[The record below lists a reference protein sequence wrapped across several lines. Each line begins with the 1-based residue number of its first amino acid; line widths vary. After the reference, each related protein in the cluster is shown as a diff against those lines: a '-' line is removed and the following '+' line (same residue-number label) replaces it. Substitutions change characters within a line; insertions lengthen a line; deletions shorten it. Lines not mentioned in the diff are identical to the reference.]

1 MSSPDPRFYSHHTNM
16 SVTWHSSD
24 VDDNVGVDDDVDN
37 YDDDDYDV
45 DVDDGVDDVDD
56 DDSNNIT
63 VTRESI
69 PDCRSQVTKK
79 NFNNFSKESRTAQ
92 RKGLEKSTTVIPW
105 CIASQ
110 ATFCSCCII
119 IIIIIIIII
128 NLVWLQVEPHQA
140 EYGQHVCSSRS
151 TTIRQSAIVRA
162 PGLHLDSELSNSQP
176 SCMLRASTSTVSCPT
191 VSHRACS
198 GPPPR
203 QWAVYETSCRQGGDM
218 MFHDMMLLPPNDDC
232 DRYVDA

>member
-45 DVDDGVDDVDD
+45 DVDDGVGDD

-79 NFNNFSKESRTAQ
+79 TLIILVKNHEQPREKAQ
-92 RKGLEKSTTVIPW
+92 R
-105 CIASQ
+105 
-110 ATFCSCCII
+110 
-119 IIIIIIIII
+119 
-128 NLVWLQVEPHQA
+128 
-140 EYGQHVCSSRS
+140 
-151 TTIRQSAIVRA
+151 RA
-162 PGLHLDSELSNSQP
+162 QL
-176 SCMLRASTSTVSCPT
+176 
-191 VSHRACS
+191 
-198 GPPPR
+198 
-203 QWAVYETSCRQGGDM
+203 
-218 MFHDMMLLPPNDDC
+218 
-232 DRYVDA
+232 